1 MLDVNKALID
11 TVTNEM
17 NANVD
22 MLHARMRMWVVAAG
36 DSTLIIHWLLQL
48 ESYFLGQCPIS
59 NMYTAQTFNENVIIK
74 CRAVMIMIL
83 NDCDTSA
90 ISLSINPGQL

>member
-1 MLDVNKALID
+1 MDEDGVVGPPSGTHDAALVDVFDIAGLHR
-11 TVTNEM
+11 ES
-17 NANVD
+17 VD
-22 MLHARMRMWVVAAG
+22 DDGEVR
-36 DSTLIIHWLLQL
+36 HWLLQL

-59 NMYTAQTFNENVIIK
+59 NVYTAQTFNENVIIK